1 MDSSLEKRLSNLEK
15 MFEAFS
21 IPLIGEY
28 KVISFHGNANGTAL
42 TLSGGILIADM
53 QNRIFVLKSIRLI
66 PHYSAEGIDIAL
78 SDGVTT
84 STETI
89 PLDAR
94 IERVFDFITIG
105 TRINLSINGARSSMF
120 SATGAAGGYT
130 ADLFLD
136 NIFYKYPEKLQSL
149 ELSVDTRVIQDLVVQ
164 AEATPRIKVI
174 IECYL
179 I

>member
-1 MDSSLEKRLSNLEK
+1 MDSLDKRLSNLEK

-28 KVISFHGNANGTAL
+28 KVISFHGNANGTPL
-42 TLSGGILIADM
+42 TLSGGITIADM

-66 PHYSAEGIDIAL
+66 PHYSAAGVDISL
-78 SDGVTT
+78 TDGVTVTNELT
-84 STETI
+84 S
-89 PLDAR
+89 LDQR

-105 TRINLSINGARSSMF
+105 TRINFSINGARSSMF

-136 NIFYKYPEKLQSL
+136 NIFYKYPEKLQTL
-149 ELSVDTRVIQDLVVQ
+149 AVSVDTRVIQDIEVPAQ
-164 AEATPRIKVI
+164 ATPRIKVI